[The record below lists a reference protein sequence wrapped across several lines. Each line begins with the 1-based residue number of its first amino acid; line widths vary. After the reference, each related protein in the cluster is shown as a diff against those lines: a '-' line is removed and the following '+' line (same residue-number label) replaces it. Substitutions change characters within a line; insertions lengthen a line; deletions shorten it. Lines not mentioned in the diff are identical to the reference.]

1 MFYAENPKSTLNA
14 RMAFS
19 GVRNPSYKRVREK
32 SGNLGYFMSGFG
44 GRSVSDARYTFENQ
58 YLPVNRHKTYPRL
71 MDSYFLDILV
81 GFRRC
86 NLPNPQETAESDRHV
101 QHR

>member
-44 GRSVSDARYTFENQ
+44 EGRFPTHDIHLKINT
-58 YLPVNRHKTYPRL
+58 YLSTGTRL

-81 GFRRC
+81 DFRQC
-86 NLPNPQETAESDRHV
+86 NPLNPQETAESDRHV